1 MREIQFIAY
10 NSKDLYDTIMRYSVA
25 SKYDKLATSCIVLI
39 CHFSKKCYCYLMAI
53 FRANSFGFFVT
64 ATAGTPTTTTRA
76 PRMPPGSGGSSGRH
90 RVHRNRAFLG
100 PFVEW
105 LV

>member
-39 CHFSKKCYCYLMAI
+39 CHFSKKNVI
-53 FRANSFGFFVT
+53 VI
-64 ATAGTPTTTTRA
+64 
-76 PRMPPGSGGSSGRH
+76 
-90 RVHRNRAFLG
+90 
-100 PFVEW
+100 
-105 LV
+105 

>member
-39 CHFSKKCYCYLMAI
+39 CHFSKKMLLLFDGVQFIRI
-53 FRANSFGFFVT
+53 FC
-64 ATAGTPTTTTRA
+64 
-76 PRMPPGSGGSSGRH
+76 
-90 RVHRNRAFLG
+90 NRDG
-100 PFVEW
+100 
-105 LV
+105 

>member
-39 CHFSKKCYCYLMAI
+39 CHFSKKML
-53 FRANSFGFFVT
+53 
-64 ATAGTPTTTTRA
+64 
-76 PRMPPGSGGSSGRH
+76 
-90 RVHRNRAFLG
+90 L
-100 PFVEW
+100 
-105 LV
+105 